1 MVEIMKWLHNLSVGH
16 QIIHLQLPIYHDPI
30 AEVHVTIPDDLRMII
45 PFALVG
51 DSMVKIMKWL
61 HNLYVDHRIIHL
73 RLLIYHDPIAEV
85 RMTIRFT

>member
-1 MVEIMKWLHNLSVGH
+1 
-16 QIIHLQLPIYHDPI
+16 
-30 AEVHVTIPDDLRMII
+30 MII